1 MMRHHLNSPLDA
13 AFNRQPLY
21 VLGGKSP
28 VQWMSGVKA
37 QKSSFPFC
45 HLWGEDEIYHSIAY
59 IERWA
64 EDQTDFS
71 KFLTLLSCSRKLTF
85 EMKMNTHEMNST
97 MKNIQNVGSVFSMIS
112 PVCFVLHIV
121 ELPMILHG
129 SRWSVYCKR
138 QKVVSTSG
146 YCPLQ
151 QANPVRCWL
160 YTE

>member
-1 MMRHHLNSPLDA
+1 MLHLIDS
-13 AFNRQPLY
+13 LY
-21 VLGGKSP
+21 MYLGESH
-28 VQWMSGVKA
+28 QFSGCLVMKA

-71 KFLTLLSCSRKLTF
+71 RFLTLLSCSRKLTF